1 MKLRVLL
8 PLAVVFALGL
18 AFALQGTRVIAR
30 GYMEEAEAQANTTL
44 RLAVSALDGHL
55 KRFEPLPA
63 LIADQ
68 PNIEALILDPG
79 DEALQAQANSYLKEI
94 NILLKSSDIYVMT
107 LDGRTIA
114 ASNHDLPTSFV
125 GQNFSYRPYFQDAA
139 QGRQSR
145 FYALGTTSSKR
156 GYYFGSPIEIDS
168 QIRGVIVFKVDVD
181 TIEASWAG
189 GDDRIFVSDPEGI
202 IFMTGSPEWLYAT
215 ILPLTGERI
224 ARTQASRRYA
234 DAQLRELPM
243 AWGTFAEHDVVRI
256 SQPGTEREYLVVSQP
271 MSEAGWTVHVLM
283 DTSSARAQTKT
294 AVAAVLLTLCLA
306 TLAVAIIL
314 QRRARLNE
322 RIHLQA
328 QARNELE
335 ARVAERTADLA
346 RVNSLIEQEVAERRL
361 TETRLRQTQ
370 ADLIQAGKLAGL
382 GQMSAALSHEVSQP
396 LAAAKTYAETTAMLI
411 ELGRTAEASD
421 NVRRISALIDRMAAI
436 SKHLRNF
443 ARKPNERIGS
453 ACLEEVLRD
462 AGEIVAARLKAADAV
477 IETTLDPELPPV
489 RAGTIRLQQVLVNI
503 ITNAADAIES
513 LPDRRI
519 LVRASRQNDRVM
531 LTIRDHGPGVPAA
544 IRERIFDPFFT
555 TKGVGKGLG
564 LGLSISYNI
573 IKDFGGNLS
582 VSDHPDGGAE
592 FLIQLQVADNLLEA
606 AE

>member
-1 MKLRVLL
+1 MKLRILL
-8 PLAVVFALGL
+8 PLVIVLVLGL
-18 AFALQGTRVIAR
+18 AFAFQGARVIAR
-30 GYMEEAEAQANTTL
+30 GYMDEAEAQANTTL

-68 PNIEALILDPG
+68 PNIESLILNPR

-107 LDGRTIA
+107 VDGKTIA

-125 GQNFSYRPYFQDAA
+125 GQNFSYRPYFQEAA

-145 FYALGTTSSKR
+145 FFALGTTSSKR
-156 GYYFGSPIEIDS
+156 GYYFGSPIEING

-215 ILPLTGERI
+215 ILPLTKDRI

-243 AWGTFAEHDVVRI
+243 ARGMFAGHDVVRI
-256 SQPGTEREYLVVSQP
+256 SQPGAEQEYLVVSQP

-294 AVAAVLLTLCLA
+294 VVAAVLLTLCLA

-322 RIHLQA
+322 RIYLQA

-346 RVNSLIEQEVAERRL
+346 RVNSLIEQEIAERRL

-443 ARKPNERIGS
+443 ARKPNEKIGT
-453 ACLEEVLRD
+453 AVLEEVLRD
-462 AGEIVAARLKAADAV
+462 AAEIVAARLKAADAV
-477 IETTLDPELPPV
+477 IEADLDPDLPPV

-503 ITNAADAIES
+503 ITNAADATEG

-519 LVRASRQNDRVM
+519 SVTAVRQNDRVI
-531 LTIRDHGPGVPAA
+531 LAIRDHGPGVPAA
-544 IRERIFDPFFT
+544 IRDRIFDPFFT

-582 VSDHPDGGAE
+582 VSDHPEGGAE
-592 FLIQLQVADNLLEA
+592 FLIQLQVADDLLEA